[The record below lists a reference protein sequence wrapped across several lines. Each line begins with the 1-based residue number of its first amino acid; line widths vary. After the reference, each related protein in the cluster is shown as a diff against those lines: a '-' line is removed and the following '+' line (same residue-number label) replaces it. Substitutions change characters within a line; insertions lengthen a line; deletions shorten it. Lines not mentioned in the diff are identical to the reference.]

1 MGEIRT
7 TVEYLG
13 ELLETE
19 AFKENTIDTAWLDGI
34 LAAKSVVV
42 EVEPQS
48 AVINAA
54 VYRAYNQI
62 QGAIAGFEEA
72 LSKGQLSTL
81 ALIFS
86 LLLQCVTSIFLAQ
99 LADARGWRLRMLV
112 IHVVLGAVCALA
124 LGLTPPDTPALL
136 QALQP
141 ARAPPARPV
150 STRARATV
158 MANSLTTI
166 SANNLKMTDNIK
178 ACGAPRPLDTARRP
192 KPPPGGREGGREAR
206 RGEEP
211 TPPRAGTSKR
221 RSAAS
226 SRSTP
231 ACPRDAT
238 PT

>member
-1 MGEIRT
+1 MHSRLT
-7 TVEYLG
+7 LC
-13 ELLETE
+13 
-19 AFKENTIDTAWLDGI
+19 AFL
-34 LAAKSVVV
+34 
-42 EVEPQS
+42 
-48 AVINAA
+48 
-54 VYRAYNQI
+54 
-62 QGAIAGFEEA
+62 
-72 LSKGQLSTL
+72 
-81 ALIFS
+81 
-86 LLLQCVTSIFLAQ
+86 
-99 LADARGWRLRMLV
+99 
-112 IHVVLGAVCALA
+112 
-124 LGLTPPDTPALL
+124 PALL

-178 ACGAPRPLDTARRP
+178 RGAPRPFDTARRP
-192 KPPPGGREGGREAR
+192 RETPAR
-206 RGEEP
+206 RGEKAGEKPGAEREP